1 MEQINAVLSGIVMP
15 VILLTA
21 GIIFGFRLR
30 FFFILHPVKFL
41 KTLCEASEG
50 GGISPLRALT
60 LSLAGTLG
68 VGNMAG
74 VATAITAG
82 GAGSVF
88 WMLVSAIIGMSVK
101 YTEVALGV
109 LHRRK
114 NADGYFGG
122 AMYYIKDIFSGF
134 FPRAASVF
142 GGIFAVLCVFN
153 TLMTGNIVQVKAAAE
168 VFPSF
173 PPIILGG
180 VLAAAAFAVAC
191 GKASRVSAVTLY
203 LIPFLSAGYIVISL
217 AIIFGNAERLPEIFS
232 EIISSAF
239 SLRSVAGGV
248 GGYAMA
254 RAIRFGVTR
263 GIFSNEAGLGS
274 SPSAHSSA
282 NTKSAHHQGC
292 FGIFEVFA
300 DTVVLCTMTALVI
313 LLADCGGENGGI
325 PLTLASYTAL
335 AGKIPGYFIGISV
348 ILFAFATIIC
358 SMQYGKVALG
368 YLFRGNGAI
377 YVYFFLSA
385 AATVTG
391 SVINGEFMWQAA
403 DMSVSLMT
411 ALNVLCLFFAF
422 PQVRNAKNLQF
433 AADLYKKA

>member
-1 MEQINAVLSGIVMP
+1 MEQINTVLSGIIMP

-21 GIIFGFRLR
+21 GIIFGSRLR

-50 GGISPLRALT
+50 DGISPLRALT

-82 GAGSVF
+82 NAGSVF

-114 NADGYFGG
+114 NADGYYGG
-122 AMYYIKDIFSGF
+122 AMYYIKDIFSGY

-142 GGIFAVLCVFN
+142 GGIFAVLCIFN

-168 VFPSF
+168 VFPDF

-180 VLAAAAFAVAC
+180 ILAAAAFAVAC

-217 AIIFGNAERLPEIFS
+217 AIIFGNAGRLPSIFS
-232 EIISSAF
+232 EILTSAF
-239 SLRSVAGGV
+239 SLRSVTGGV
-248 GGYAMA
+248 GGYAMT

-313 LLADCGGENGGI
+313 LLADCGESGGI

-335 AGKIPGYFIGISV
+335 AGKIPGCFIGISV

-368 YLFRGNGAI
+368 YLFRGKSAL

-391 SVINGEFMWQAA
+391 SVINGELMWQAA
-403 DMSVSLMT
+403 DMTVSLMT
-411 ALNVLCLFFAF
+411 AINVLCLFFAF
-422 PQVRNAKNLQF
+422 SQVRNAKKQQF
-433 AADLYKKA
+433 TADLHKKT